1 MSDMKKI
8 FVIGS
13 VSLLGVSL
21 LIPTLLNRKAV
32 ETNAYSTSS
41 LPTTI
46 YLNDTAEAN
55 VRSYYSSLNSLS
67 VSERQ
72 GTNLLK
78 NLKPILKNGQKYY
91 SYDST
96 SAIWQIYEISDRDW
110 EKSPASSTTYGTY
123 DSKTNVISN
132 YQYGTSA
139 SSSKNNPYIHA
150 LYVDRNVNNLTTAW
164 DDHQQTQWGINR
176 EHVWPKSAGFEAS
189 GQGGAR
195 GDPMHLMAGNGRVN
209 GTEHNNFMYGFVD
222 SNHISSRPTFAN
234 LINNYRGT
242 SVTLG
247 GSDDVFEPQ
256 DSDKGDIAR
265 ALFYMV
271 ARYNYLSGSDS
282 DGINQNNPNLELVQ
296 ESKRQS
302 STTSSTSKTGKQG
315 ILTDLL
321 EWNRIDPPDEFEI
334 HRNNLLYT
342 NYTKNRNPFIDF
354 PEWAEYIWGS
364 AVYDGKELISYS
376 SAATGYANPTSDTLN
391 NFSSSVS
398 GSVTASLDSASITV
412 GQNIQI
418 NAVSSDEST
427 ISWSTSNSSIV
438 SISSSSSA
446 SGSNITLTGVNAGS
460 ATITASATI
469 GGTLYTDECEVTV
482 TASSATLSPTIARTD
497 YAEGYAAEGTSGT
510 ITKSIVSSNDL
521 SISYSGI
528 NTKSSKDNPYSYT
541 MYVGNQ
547 GYIYSTSCP
556 NGYYPSSI
564 AVHFSSSTGTSG
576 NIGISYG
583 TSALTSRNTSVSG
596 TVTRNGTYTIEN
608 PIGNN
613 KYWNISTRGGNV
625 QISSIDL
632 VYAPESAATK
642 TLSSISVDTTN
653 VTTEF
658 IKNSEFDST
667 GLVVIAHYD
676 DSTSSEVTPDSIV
689 APDLS
694 SLGEKTVTVNYGGKS
709 TSYKVNVVPKP
720 VTEIVASISKTS
732 YKVGETINKSD
743 ITVYDAD
750 NLEEP
755 LDDFTFADDGYQF
768 TYDDA
773 ASGGAATAKEF
784 EVRYGSVST
793 TISVN
798 VSREAYSEVPAD
810 KTDTLNRALTNVS
823 GTTYKD
829 WSGLSVTGGSGA
841 VYAGN
846 SAGGNDSIQLRSATD
861 KPASGIITTT
871 SGGKVSSV
879 TVAWDSHTTNGRILD
894 IYGKNTPYS
903 TVADLR
909 SAEPDDQGTLLG
921 SIIYR
926 TSTTLNITGSYTYI
940 GLKSRDGAM
949 YLTSIQ
955 ISFNSTTT
963 VSNLANYI
971 MFEDT
976 ANQCNTKL
984 PTALDWFQN
993 KITKAER
1000 NTLMT
1005 SEDYVYTCARNR
1017 LCAWATEKGKT
1028 IVKQN
1033 DDYVVN
1039 GAGKDL
1045 SPLENK
1051 SIIIPVV
1058 SILGAIT
1065 VTIVGIY
1072 IFKKKKKI
1080 K

>member
-46 YLNDTAEAN
+46 YLNDTAEAA

-67 VSERQ
+67 ASERQ

-96 SAIWQIYEISDRDW
+96 SAIWQIYEIADRDW
-110 EKSPASSTTYGTY
+110 VKSPASSTTYGTY
-123 DSKTNVISN
+123 NSKTNVISN

-150 LYVDRNVNNLTTAW
+150 LYVDRSVDNLTTAW
-164 DDHQQTQWGINR
+164 NDHQQTQWGINR

-189 GQGGAR
+189 GSGGAR

-209 GTEHNNFMYGFVD
+209 GAEHNNYMYGFVD
-222 SNHISSRPTFAN
+222 SNHISSRPTYAN

-296 ESKRQS
+296 DSKRQS
-302 STTSSTSKTGKQG
+302 STTSSTSTTGKQG

-342 NYTKNRNPFIDF
+342 NFTNNRNPFIDF

-460 ATITASATI
+460 ATITASATV

-497 YAEGYAAEGTSGT
+497 YAEGYDALGTSGT
-510 ITKSIVSSNDL
+510 ITKSVVSTNDL
-521 SISYSGI
+521 SINYAGI

-556 NGYYPSSI
+556 SGYYPSSI
-564 AVHFSSSTGTSG
+564 TVHFSSSTGTSG

-583 TSALTSRNTSVSG
+583 TSAITSRNTSVSG
-596 TVTRNGTYTIEN
+596 AVTKGGTYTIEN
-608 PIGNN
+608 LIGNN
-613 KYWNISTRGGNV
+613 TYWNVSTRGGNV

-632 VYAPESAATK
+632 VYAPESEATK

-676 DSTSSEVTPDSIV
+676 DSTSSEVTPDTIV

-720 VTEIVASISKTS
+720 VTEIVATISKTS
-732 YKVGETINKSD
+732 YKVGETISKSD

-810 KTDTLNRALTNVS
+810 KSDTLNQALIGITGTNYDSWSNLTVS
-823 GTTYKD
+823 
-829 WSGLSVTGGSGA
+829 GGSGA

-846 SAGGNDSIQLRSATD
+846 SAGDNNSIQLRSN
-861 KPASGIITTT
+861 KSNSGIVTTT
-871 SGGKVSSV
+871 SGGKVSSI
-879 TVAWDSHTTNGRILD
+879 TVVWNDATQNTRTLNV
-894 IYGKNTPYS
+894 YGKDSAYAAATDLYDS
-903 TVADLR
+903 TK
-909 SAEPDDQGTLLG
+909 QGTLLG
-921 SIIYR
+921 TIVKG

-940 GLKSRDGAM
+940 GLRSNSGAM

-1017 LCAWATEKGKT
+1017 LCAWATEKGKS